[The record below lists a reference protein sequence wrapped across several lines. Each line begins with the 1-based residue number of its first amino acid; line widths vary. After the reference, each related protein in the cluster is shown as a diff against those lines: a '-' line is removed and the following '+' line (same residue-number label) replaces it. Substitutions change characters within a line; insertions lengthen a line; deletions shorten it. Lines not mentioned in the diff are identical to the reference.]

1 MSTERVVCIK
11 NDGFSDTLVVN
22 SVYDTLPDDAAAKRN
37 LFRVIDESGEDS
49 LYPTDLFRSCALWE
63 REVLETI
70 EDHFCRAQ
78 ESFDRQDYLQG
89 SKTLADAVRTGL
101 RYVAA
106 GRGWPHDSDDALYRT
121 AAALATGG
129 EFPREDESLY
139 TLLDGASVEGMDLC
153 GALAASLGRP
163 EALRCGLYGECL
175 ENVRYDATLFARNAI
190 DLARRLAGE
199 GMVTL

>member
-1 MSTERVVCIK
+1 MSTERVICIK

-49 LYPTDLFRSCALWE
+49 LYPTDLFRSCAFWE
-63 REVLETI
+63 REVQEMI

-78 ESFDRQDYLQG
+78 ESFDRKDYLQR

-121 AAALATGG
+121 AVALATGG
-129 EFPREDESLY
+129 DFLGKRKAFTPCWLGHQSRGW
-139 TLLDGASVEGMDLC
+139 TSVAPLQQAWVDPM
-153 GALAASLGRP
+153 R
-163 EALRCGLYGECL
+163 
-175 ENVRYDATLFARNAI
+175 
-190 DLARRLAGE
+190 
-199 GMVTL
+199 

>member
-1 MSTERVVCIK
+1 MSTERVICIK

-49 LYPTDLFRSCALWE
+49 LYPTDLFRSCAFWE
-63 REVLETI
+63 REVQEMI

-78 ESFDRQDYLQG
+78 ESFDRKDYLQG

-121 AAALATGG
+121 AVALATGG
-129 EFPREDESLY
+129 GFPREEESLY

-163 EALRCGLYGECL
+163 EAVRCGLYGECL
-175 ENVRYDATLFARNAI
+175 ENVRHDATLFARNAI